1 VDNPETQKTLR
12 TRHGTTTRQNKKKK
26 KKKKKK
32 QTKRI
37 ATRISATN
45 RGESR

>member
-1 VDNPETQKTLR
+1 MDNPETQKTLR

-26 KKKKKK
+26 RKKK